1 VEATVALEDSDEEE
15 SGARGA
21 ENRQY
26 IKDLLISHPIWRDGN
41 YWEQT
46 LWQCAIEQVR
56 RLCPCHAASISLSL
70 MKASELHA
78 FI

>member
-1 VEATVALEDSDEEE
+1 VEDSDEEE

-56 RLCPCHAASISLSL
+56 RLC
-70 MKASELHA
+70 
-78 FI
+78 